1 MSRVPGISSVLFM
14 RVTVEGLCIGCQG
27 GLRPSAFRAG
37 KFSGRG
43 FIQTGCFDRQMMPEA
58 VGSVRR
64 LLLSTS
70 AKSPMHSPRPD
81 LHQKV
86 GLCEVGLD
94 LGEKVPKYPISGQ
107 PTRVVKLHLK
117 SGAYD

>member
-1 MSRVPGISSVLFM
+1 
-14 RVTVEGLCIGCQG
+14 
-27 GLRPSAFRAG
+27 
-37 KFSGRG
+37 
-43 FIQTGCFDRQMMPEA
+43 MMPEA

-94 LGEKVPKYPISGQ
+94 LGEKVPKYPHKRSTDQSGEVTLEVRGLRLSYLNV
-107 PTRVVKLHLK
+107 PH
-117 SGAYD
+117 